1 MTTWMMMR
9 KDSQENVRKKE
20 RQLRMITLIMKK
32 RLFKKTEHP
41 KKKRKA

>member
-1 MTTWMMMR
+1 MR

-32 RLFKKTEHP
+32 RLFKKREHQ